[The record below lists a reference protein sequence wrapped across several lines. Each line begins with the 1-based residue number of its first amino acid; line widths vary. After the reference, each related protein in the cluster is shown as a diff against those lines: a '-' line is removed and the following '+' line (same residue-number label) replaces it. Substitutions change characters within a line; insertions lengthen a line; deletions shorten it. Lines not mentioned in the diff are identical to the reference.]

1 MNAEPVLPN
10 QPWSPDNRRSS
21 PSLEMLAPI
30 WRRVLRRPS
39 IGIHEDFFDVGG
51 DPSLAREL
59 FAEIGRACG
68 RELSPAMICQA
79 PTIAALAALVEAPA
93 SPRWS
98 PIVLLKAGA
107 EKPPVFLTYGIGG
120 SLMDL
125 VQLARCIPTAHP
137 IYGMEAKGMDGV
149 SQPLERVEDMAKSYL
164 DAIRQIQAHGPYFLI
179 GYSLGGLVML
189 EMAQRLSDA
198 GEKVSLLAML
208 DSYPHIRYLPLA
220 QRMRLMARRALRRAT
235 NMRQVLMRD
244 SISEILRRRKQ
255 RLKSVPDRS
264 QATSGTPSTAI
275 SFAEA
280 AIQVRDKAVLALAH
294 YQPRF
299 YRGKINFVRAE
310 IASYFPQDP
319 AAFWAPL
326 AAELEVE
333 TSSGD
338 HVGMI
343 ATHFE
348 TLAPVLGRYLAEA
361 SSLGD
366 RAPAVFISGPSPDN
380 VDKNP
385 QDRN

>member
-1 MNAEPVLPN
+1 MIEL
-10 QPWSPDNRRSS
+10 
-21 PSLEMLAPI
+21 LTPI
-30 WRRVLRRPS
+30 WRRGLRRPS
-39 IGIHEDFFDVGG
+39 IGIHEDFFDLGG

-59 FAEIGRACG
+59 FSEISRACG

-93 SPRWS
+93 SPRRS
-98 PIVLLKAGA
+98 PLVLLKAGA

-120 SLMDL
+120 SMMDL

-149 SQPLERVEDMAKSYL
+149 SEPLERVEDMAEFNL

-179 GYSLGGLVML
+179 GYSLGGLVVL
-189 EMAQRLSDA
+189 DMAQRLSDA
-198 GEKVSLLAML
+198 GEKVGLLAML

-220 QRMRLMARRALRRAT
+220 QFIRLKARRAIRRAAD
-235 NMRQVLMRD
+235 MRQALMRD

-255 RLKSVPDRS
+255 RGGGVADRS
-264 QATSGTPSTAI
+264 QTTSGPPSTGI
-275 SFAEA
+275 SFAAA

-319 AAFWAPL
+319 AAVWGHL

-333 TSSGD
+333 TAPGD
-338 HVGMI
+338 HGGLV
-343 ATHFE
+343 ATHFAA
-348 TLAPVLGRYLAEA
+348 LAPVLARYLAEA
-361 SSLGD
+361 SSPGD
-366 RAPAVFISGPSPDN
+366 RAPAVFITGPSPDN